1 MRKSMVT
8 AMAMAMA
15 AALLPALAHAQQ
27 QLRPETQSARLA
39 GGSAPMMGATKQP
52 MVEVFTHPQTGFT
65 VVAPPGAK
73 IAENAQAKQVTVRS
87 PKGFA
92 VNVQAGPTRPDIP
105 LDRMSGLLETRY
117 MGDGKPWTARSTER
131 AIKVGNLSAYE
142 VNYTGTNSNAR
153 VVVVRGAEND
163 YVFIFMAPHHQFV
176 KLSNE
181 FEWMLQQFK
190 PSKNDEVAAVR
201 AAAVTSQMKPKQ
213 VMPGQMKSDT
223 PSAQSKRR
231 FTAPG
236 FGYEIEYP
244 SDWEIN
250 KPAEM
255 AAMFSG
261 REGTPAYAAIVGVQ
275 NIQPIGATS
284 GDEAAK
290 RAFNQLTS
298 SLGNAVRDL
307 RILSDTPWTYQ
318 RDGRQLVGRQVTV
331 SYVHAGHHFRKQL
344 IVIPRPSG
352 TVAHVWSYTA
362 PEPQFSS
369 FQPIA
374 SEMLASWRL
383 LTADAR

>member
-1 MRKSMVT
+1 MRKSMVS
-8 AMAMAMA
+8 AMALA
-15 AALLPALAHAQQ
+15 AVLLPALAHAQQ

-39 GGSAPMMGATKQP
+39 GGSAPVMGEKKQP
-52 MVEVFTHPQTGFT
+52 MVEVFTHPQSGFT

-105 LDRMSGLLETRY
+105 LERMSGLLEARY

-131 AIKVGNLSAYE
+131 TLQVANLPAYE
-142 VNYTGTNSNAR
+142 VIYTGTNSNAR
-153 VVVVRGAEND
+153 VVVVRGRESD

-190 PSKNDEVAAVR
+190 PGKQDEVASVQ
-201 AAAVTSQMKPKQ
+201 AATAAPQIKPKQ
-213 VMPGQMKSDT
+213 VMPAQMK
-223 PSAQSKRR
+223 PAMMASAQSKRR

-275 NIQPIGATS
+275 NIQPVGATN

-318 RDGRQLVGRQVTV
+318 RDGRQLFGRQVTV

-362 PEPQFSS
+362 PEQQFSS

-374 SEMLASWRL
+374 SEMLSSWRL